1 MRILFTLLSL
11 VLVFNLKA
19 ESPPGKNLN
28 YLLVKAQNGDGVYS
42 LLRSYHL
49 LEDPKNISLF
59 YNLNKLSKNQE
70 LIIGKTYKLPILIY
84 KFDGKTIR
92 SSTGI
97 RDYTTAKAIDRYNA
111 FLCSNGIKEKPYK
124 IDQKIYVPKELKILD
139 IAFKEDQLNNTAT
152 AQFVSLKTSKTK
164 NRKISTTESPKEDP
178 RKQYLI
184 GSMATSS
191 GKSLL
196 VAERKLSAKE
206 VSDLMSRTEEIASP
220 LGSNSSKKKLN
231 IPLFGPAHKSVVIES
246 STLENQ
252 VFYIVPGHGG
262 PDPGAIAKNVDGKY
276 TICEDEYAYDV
287 SLRLAKN
294 LMEKGAEVYVIVQD
308 ENDGIRDDKYLDCD
322 CDEISIGGHKIP
334 TNQKKRLRQGINKV
348 NKLYA
353 KHKKKGNTKQWM
365 VSLHID
371 AQSEENRQDV
381 FFYYQSDSPASKNK
395 AVDIQQVFDEKYQT
409 YRKSKEYSGTVS
421 ARPLYVVRNSKPEPI
436 FIELA
441 NIHNEQDRKRILY
454 SKNRQLLADWIT
466 EGFIKQ

>member
-1 MRILFTLLSL
+1 MRILFTLLSM
-11 VLVFNLKA
+11 NLAFSLQA
-19 ESPPGKNLN
+19 ENPPGKNYN
-28 YLLVKAQNGDGVYS
+28 YLVVKAQNGDGVYS

-49 LEDPKNISLF
+49 LEDPKNITLF
-59 YNLNKLSKNQE
+59 YKINQLSKNQA

-84 KFDGKTIR
+84 KYDGKTIR

-97 RDYTTAKAIDRYNA
+97 RDYQTAKAIDRYNA
-111 FLCSNGIKEKPYK
+111 FLCTNGVKEKHYK
-124 IDQKIYVPKELKILD
+124 NDQKIYVPKELKVLN
-139 IAFKEDQLNNTAT
+139 IAFSEDHYTNTAT
-152 AQFVSLKTSKTK
+152 AQFVSLKTSKSQS
-164 NRKISTTESPKEDP
+164 RKSNTGVRAQEDP

-184 GSMATSS
+184 GSMSTGSS
-191 GKSLL
+191 KSLL
-196 VAERKLSAKE
+196 VAERKLSDRE
-206 VSDLMSRTEEIASP
+206 VRDLMSRTEEIASP

-231 IPLFGPAHKSVVIES
+231 IPLFGSTHKSVTIES
-246 STLENQ
+246 SALDNQ

-262 PDPGAIAKNVDGKY
+262 PDPGAVAKNVDGKY

-287 SLRLAKN
+287 SLRLAKK
-294 LMEKGAEVYVIVQD
+294 LMEKGAEVYIIVQD

-322 CDEISIGGHKIP
+322 CDEVSIGGHKIP

-348 NKLYA
+348 NKLFA
-353 KHKKKGNTKQWM
+353 KHKKKGITKQWM

-371 AQSEENRQDV
+371 AQSEESRQDV
-381 FFYYQSDSPASKNK
+381 FFYYQSDSKESKNK
-395 AVDIQQVFDEKYQT
+395 AIDIQQVFEEKYQT

-454 SKNRQLLADWIT
+454 SKNRQLLADWIA
-466 EGFIKQ
+466 EGFLK

>member
-1 MRILFTLLSL
+1 MRILFILLSL
-11 VLVFNLKA
+11 CCYCVTHA
-19 ESPPGKNLN
+19 ETLPSKKYD

-49 LEDPKNISLF
+49 LDDPRNISQF
-59 YNLNKLSKNQE
+59 YKLNKLAKNQE

-84 KFDGKTIR
+84 SYDGKTIR

-97 RDYTTAKAIDRYNA
+97 NDYQTAKAIDRYNA
-111 FLCSNGIKEKPYK
+111 YLCSTGLKENSYK
-124 IDQKIYVPKELKILD
+124 IDQKIYVPKELKMLSVSFKDDLILD
-139 IAFKEDQLNNTAT
+139 EVK
-152 AQFVSLKTSKTK
+152 AQFVSYKKSSSNTKRTSLSNKTK
-164 NRKISTTESPKEDP
+164 TDP

-184 GSMATSS
+184 GSMAPS
-191 GKSLL
+191 KVKAML
-196 VAERKLSAKE
+196 VGERKLSDKE
-206 VSDLMSRTEEIASP
+206 LKELMSRTEEIASP
-220 LGSNSSKKKLN
+220 LGSNTSKKKLN
-231 IPLFGPAHKSVVIES
+231 IPLFGSKYKNVLIENN
-246 STLENQ
+246 TLKNQ

-294 LMEKGAEVYVIVQD
+294 LLEKGAEVYVIVQD
-308 ENDGIRDDKYLDCD
+308 ENDGIRDEIYLNCD
-322 CDEISIGGHKIP
+322 CDETSIGGHKIP
-334 TNQKKRLRQGINKV
+334 VNQKKRLKQGINKV
-348 NKLYA
+348 NKLYT
-353 KHKKKGNTKQWM
+353 KHKKKGITKQWM

-381 FFYYQSDSPASKNK
+381 FFYYQSDSPESKNK
-395 AVDIQQVFDEKYQT
+395 AIDIQKVFDEKYQT
-409 YRKSKEYSGTVS
+409 YRKSKEYSGTVT

-466 EGFIKQ
+466 DGFLK